1 MYCFLV
7 IFFLLFQLVS
17 GIVLLWTLA
26 LISIDR
32 HRCIVIPPYRSS
44 ITIKK
49 ACLLSLLIWISSSAL
64 LLPFAFWF
72 REQQDITGDRTVCTL
87 VFPKSPT
94 INFAVCFAMPVVVF
108 ACLLPML
115 VLVYHYQMIFKKI
128 ISTKNTWAASC
139 VVVSTVSSKSCERN
153 HNRRE
158 SEVSLADFFVPW
170 PRKFSAASQGTNGDR
185 HGSWSHHEEL
195 RINKHIKVV
204 RVLFLNVVLVL
215 VMWLPI
221 TIVML
226 LIYVDGRRPNEDVSY
241 FLSSEH
247 FSVALIVAYLNTL
260 VNPLLYGALSD
271 GFRACFRKMWC
282 VRSDDER
289 TSFVKDNVTPS
300 SARQQ
305 QDSSS
310 KRKSYVI
317 SLSEHQINV

>member
-1 MYCFLV
+1 
-7 IFFLLFQLVS
+7 
-17 GIVLLWTLA
+17 
-26 LISIDR
+26 
-32 HRCIVIPPYRSS
+32 
-44 ITIKK
+44 
-49 ACLLSLLIWISSSAL
+49 
-64 LLPFAFWF
+64 
-72 REQQDITGDRTVCTL
+72 
-87 VFPKSPT
+87 
-94 INFAVCFAMPVVVF
+94 MPMV
-108 ACLLPML
+108 

-128 ISTKNTWAASC
+128 ISTKSTWAASC
-139 VVVSTVSSKSCERN
+139 VVVSSVNTKNCERN

-170 PRKFSAASQGTNGDR
+170 PRKYSAASQGTNNADR

-226 LIYVDGRRPNEDVSY
+226 LIYVDGRRPNEDIGY

-247 FSVALIVAYLNTL
+247 FNVALVIAYLNTL
-260 VNPLLYGALSD
+260 VNPLLYGVLSD
-271 GFRACFRKMWC
+271 GFRACFKKMWC
-282 VRSDDER
+282 ARSDDDR

-300 SARQQ
+300 SAAARQQ
-305 QDSSS
+305 QDSGS